1 MIAMRVTCY
10 LQWKWKKKT
19 FHLCSIMPQS
29 IADKL
34 ISPQPIF
41 FYEISNLTFLP
52 SANAE
57 ILTWAEG
64 KKVRLNNFVPT
75 SSGAEEQ

>member
-1 MIAMRVTCY
+1 MIYDCDARNLLFTM
-10 LQWKWKKKT
+10 KMKEKT

-34 ISPQPIF
+34 ISPQPVF

-57 ILTWAEG
+57 ILT
-64 KKVRLNNFVPT
+64 
-75 SSGAEEQ
+75 